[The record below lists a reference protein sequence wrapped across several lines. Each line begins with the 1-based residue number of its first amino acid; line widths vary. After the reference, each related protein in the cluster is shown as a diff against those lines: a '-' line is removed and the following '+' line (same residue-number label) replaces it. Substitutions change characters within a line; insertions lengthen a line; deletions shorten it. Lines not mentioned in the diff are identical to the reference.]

1 MKIDQSV
8 ILITGGASG
17 LGENIA
23 KYFSKLNA
31 IIYICD
37 LNIEG
42 GKKIEQESDNKIK
55 FIYCDV
61 TNEEQVIEMIT
72 RIKNE
77 SGRLD
82 VLINS
87 AGILITEDTIDS
99 QGLTHSMK
107 SFEKVWKINTYGAF
121 NVSKHASK
129 LMIQNCEKNKDVNDS
144 DNGLIVFISSVSGI
158 EGRAG
163 KLAYSMSKAALIGM
177 TLPLARDLGKWKI
190 RVNTIAPL
198 MIETPMIADWKDS
211 ETGKKLMDCI
221 PLKKFGK
228 PFNVSN
234 LIEMLIIND
243 FMNGEVV
250 RIDGGG
256 RLGHF

>member
-87 AGILITEDTIDS
+87 
-99 QGLTHSMK
+99 
-107 SFEKVWKINTYGAF
+107 EKV
-121 NVSKHASK
+121 
-129 LMIQNCEKNKDVNDS
+129 
-144 DNGLIVFISSVSGI
+144 
-158 EGRAG
+158 
-163 KLAYSMSKAALIGM
+163 
-177 TLPLARDLGKWKI
+177 
-190 RVNTIAPL
+190 
-198 MIETPMIADWKDS
+198 
-211 ETGKKLMDCI
+211 
-221 PLKKFGK
+221 
-228 PFNVSN
+228 
-234 LIEMLIIND
+234 
-243 FMNGEVV
+243 
-250 RIDGGG
+250 
-256 RLGHF
+256 